1 MNLRLP
7 ECVWPVNAH
16 LGEGPVWLAAEN
28 AVYFVDIKSHEIY
41 RLQVASGSMESWSA
55 PDQPGF
61 VVPLEAG
68 GFVCGMPGG
77 LYRFDPDGGE
87 FDKLKDVEAHL
98 PGNRLNDGFV
108 DASGHLW
115 FGSMDDA
122 EEQPSGTLYRVN
134 DAGELRAQDA
144 GYVITNGPAM
154 SPDGRTLYHNDT
166 VRRVVY
172 AFDVATDV
180 DGDVALS
187 NRRVFATIAG
197 DGHPDGLAVDA
208 EGFVWV
214 ALFGG
219 WRIERFAPDGKLVEQ
234 VPFPCAN
241 VTKLAFGGDDLQTVY
256 ATTAWK
262 GLSPAERERQPLAG
276 ALFSFR
282 APAPGQPQA
291 RCRWGFTG

>member
-1 MNLRLP
+1 MNIRIP
-7 ECVWPVNAH
+7 VCVWPVGAE
-16 LGEGPVWLAAEN
+16 LGEGPVWRAEEN
-28 AVYFVDIKSHEIY
+28 AVYFVDIKGRHIH
-41 RLQVASGSMESWSA
+41 RLSADSGETQTWNA

-61 VVPLEAG
+61 VVPLANRERA
-68 GFVCGMPGG
+68 FVCGMPGG
-77 LYRFDPDGGE
+77 LYRFDVGSGQ
-87 FDKLKDVEAHL
+87 FTKLKDIEAHQ

-122 EEQPSGTLYRVN
+122 EEQPTGTLYRV
-134 DAGELRAQDA
+134 DDSGEALAQDD

-166 VRRVVY
+166 MQRVVY
-172 AFDVATDV
+172 AFDVNE
-180 DGDVALS
+180 DGTLS
-187 NRRVFATIAG
+187 NKRRFAAISG
-197 DGHPDGLAVDA
+197 DGHPDGMAVDS

-219 WRIERFAPDGKLVEQ
+219 WRIERYSPAGELVEQ

-256 ATTAWK
+256 VSTAWK
-262 GLSPAERERQPLAG
+262 GLSSAERERQPQAG
-276 ALFSFR
+276 GLFSFR
-282 APAPGQPQA
+282 SPVPGQSQA
-291 RCRWGFTG
+291 QCKWGFSQ

>member
-1 MNLRLP
+1 MKLRLP
-7 ECVWPVNAH
+7 ECVWPVGAE
-16 LGEGPVWLAAEN
+16 LGEGALWQAGEN
-28 AVYFVDIKSHEIY
+28 AVYFVDIKGHRIH
-41 RLQVASGSMESWSA
+41 RLEPASGQTQSWSA

-61 VVPLEAG
+61 VVPLEHG
-68 GFVCGMPGG
+68 GFVCGMPDG
-77 LYRFDPDGGE
+77 LYRFDTASGQFG
-87 FDKLKDVEAHL
+87 KLKDVEPDL

-115 FGSMDDA
+115 FGSMDNA

-134 DAGELRAQDA
+134 DAGNLIAQDQD
-144 GYVITNGPAM
+144 YVITNGPAM

-166 VRRVVY
+166 MRRVVY
-172 AFDVATDV
+172 AFDVSE
-180 DGDVALS
+180 DGTLS
-187 NRRVFATIAG
+187 GKRIFAAISG
-197 DGHPDGLAVDA
+197 DGHPDGLAVDS

-219 WRIERFAPDGKLVEQ
+219 WRIERFAPDGKVVEQ

-262 GLSPAERERQPLAG
+262 GLSAAERERQPLAG
-276 ALFSFR
+276 GLFSFR
-282 APAPGQPQA
+282 APVPGQPQA
-291 RCRWGFTG
+291 RCRWGFAQK